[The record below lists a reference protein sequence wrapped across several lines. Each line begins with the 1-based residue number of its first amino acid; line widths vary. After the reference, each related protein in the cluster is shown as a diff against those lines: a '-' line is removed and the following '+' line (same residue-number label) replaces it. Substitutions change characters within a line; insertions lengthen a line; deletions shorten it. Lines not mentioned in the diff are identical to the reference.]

1 MVLWP
6 LAQNL
11 PSETGIKRR
20 VKTKKFRTGKG
31 LRNNLVKY
39 AL

>member
-11 PSETGIKRR
+11 PSETGIKRT
-20 VKTKKFRTGKG
+20 VKNKKG
-31 LRNNLVKY
+31 LELEKNLEII
-39 AL
+39 